1 MTKLG
6 SKAVAQVRLRVDPDS
21 FTRSKKS
28 TVFGSVW
35 FEIDAG
41 SGKTSFP
48 GNNWSDLATGFVRV
62 WIEAL
67 VKVGSSASPH
77 EEVSFMDGPYAVEM
91 RAVDQGL
98 IEVSFFDSGAN
109 RDVTVF
115 SGVTEF
121 RAVLQNAIEVG
132 REVARVYQQRNWSDD
147 DEAAI
152 RVGLQEAVTILKR
165 NREDQ

>member
-1 MTKLG
+1 
-6 SKAVAQVRLRVDPDS
+6 
-21 FTRSKKS
+21 
-28 TVFGSVW
+28 
-35 FEIDAG
+35 
-41 SGKTSFP
+41 
-48 GNNWSDLATGFVRV
+48 
-62 WIEAL
+62 
-67 VKVGSSASPH
+67 
-77 EEVSFMDGPYAVEM
+77 MDGPYAVEM